1 MQYLRMVEC
10 DLLLL
15 SFEVSQ
21 FDPLYAGRI
30 VSSPNAAADDYPNKN
45 YGHDVLS
52 WITRWVGIHAQDVDW
67 VYLKGRFFHCLA
79 LHCVLDGF
87 SFVYKP
93 AWQAKKVFE
102 WILLAPYH

>member
-10 DLLLL
+10 NLLLL
-15 SFEVSQ
+15 PSFEVGQ

-30 VSSPNAAADDYPNKN
+30 VSSPNPAADDYPNKN

-52 WITRWVGIHAQDVDW
+52 WIT
-67 VYLKGRFFHCLA
+67 HCI
-79 LHCVLDGF
+79 LDGF